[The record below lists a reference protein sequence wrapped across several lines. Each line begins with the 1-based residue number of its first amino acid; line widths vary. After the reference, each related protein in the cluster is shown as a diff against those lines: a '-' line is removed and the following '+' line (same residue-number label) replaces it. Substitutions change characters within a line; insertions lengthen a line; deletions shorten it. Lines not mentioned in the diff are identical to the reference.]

1 MASHDQH
8 HDINICDAGRLGDEE
23 HTGVEFKV
31 LYTWPPTINI
41 ISSRFMAPEGS
52 AIMNKWEF
60 KVLYTWPPMNNLIL
74 MKNQT
79 QEGLTIATLAH

>member
-31 LYTWPPTINI
+31 LYTWPP
-41 ISSRFMAPEGS
+41 
-52 AIMNKWEF
+52 
-60 KVLYTWPPMNNLIL
+60 MNNLIL

-79 QEGLTIATLAH
+79 QEGSTIATLAH